1 MLKFFRDHKEEI
13 KKEIE
18 KVKVIYSD
26 LDGTLLNDKG
36 CLIKDRENRFF
47 IGALEQLEKLFLKD
61 IDIVLVSGRNQTQ
74 LRLNAKML
82 GLKNYIA
89 ELGCELVYDLG
100 RKVHITFDKERFKYD
115 FSYQG
120 KDLQRVID
128 ILKNAFPKKIESKP
142 EWAIYR
148 TTNALFL
155 GDIDL
160 KTANKLLRDQGYG
173 EAELVNNG
181 PTLLERVN
189 LDIRKL
195 YIYNLM
201 PKGVGKINGVRLDKK
216 IRNLKKENCIA
227 LGDSIEDLKLAS
239 EVRYFFLMENTI
251 EEEKDIL
258 GALKNYDNV
267 FVTDQAMNRGWAE
280 VISSLF

>member
-1 MLKFFRDHKEEI
+1 MLKFFRDYKEDI
-13 KKEIE
+13 KKEIGP
-18 KVKVIYSD
+18 VKVVYSD

-36 CLIKDRENRFF
+36 CLIKDRESRFF
-47 IGALEQLEKLFLKD
+47 LGALEQIEKLFSKD
-61 IDIVLVSGRNQTQ
+61 IDIVLISGRNKTQ
-74 LRLNAKML
+74 LRFNAKIL

-100 RKVHITFDKERFKYD
+100 KKVIAAFDSERFPYD
-115 FSYQG
+115 FRYEG
-120 KDLQRVID
+120 KDLETVIK
-128 ILKNAFPKKIESKP
+128 ILKDAFPGRIESRP

-148 TTNALFL
+148 SINALFL
-155 GDIDL
+155 GDIDIKEANQCL
-160 KTANKLLRDQGYG
+160 KEHGYG

-181 PTLLERVN
+181 PTMLENVR
-189 LDIRKL
+189 LDLKKV

-201 PKGVGKINGVRLDKK
+201 PKSVGKVNGVRLDKK

-227 LGDSIEDLKLAS
+227 LGDSLEDLKLAG
-239 EVRYFFLMENTI
+239 EVQYFFMMENTI

-258 GALKNYDNV
+258 SALKDHENV

-280 VISSLF
+280 VIGHLF

>member
-1 MLKFFRDHKEEI
+1 MLRFFRDNKEEI

-36 CLIKDRENRFF
+36 CLIRDRDSKFF
-47 IGALEQLEKLFLKD
+47 IGALEQLEKLFLKN
-61 IDIVLVSGRNQTQ
+61 IDIVLISGRNQTQ
-74 LRLNAKML
+74 LRFNAKML

-100 RKVHITFDKERFKYD
+100 KKVYFTFDNERFQYD
-115 FSYQG
+115 FRYQG
-120 KDLQRVID
+120 KDLQTVID
-128 ILKNAFPKKIESKP
+128 LLKNAFPGKIESKP

-148 TTNALFL
+148 VTNALFL

-160 KTANKLLRDQGYG
+160 KAANRLLKENGYG

-181 PTLLERVN
+181 PTLLENVN
-189 LDIRKL
+189 LDIKKI

-201 PKGVGKINGVRLDKK
+201 PRGVGKINGVRLDKK
-216 IRNLKKENCIA
+216 IRNFKKEHCIA
-227 LGDSIEDLKLAS
+227 LGDSIEDLKLAG
-239 EVRYFFLMENTI
+239 EVKYFFLMENTI
-251 EEEKDIL
+251 EEEKDII
-258 GALKNYDNV
+258 GALKDYDNV
-267 FVTDQAMNRGWAE
+267 FVSDSAMNRGWAE
-280 VISSLF
+280 IISSLF